1 MRSRSLPLARIVAAP
16 TARDE
21 AKKQASKLVEDA
33 AVAEAGGDIDNSTD
47 LLHAAIKSDRNN
59 SLAHWRLGELQAN
72 KQWVRVEDA
81 QKQAASDRRLPEY
94 QDLRAKSR
102 DTLEDQLALAKWCR
116 KAGLFDEARF
126 HWANVLAADPNNA
139 DALIA
144 ALGCPLDRR
153 PTDDDGTNCGRQ
165 ESEIEFVSGA
175 VSGQYC
181 EMAPGFGWPQ

>member
-1 MRSRSLPLARIVAAP
+1 MTLRGVLRVLVYCAIAFVAAGQNVAAP

-21 AKKQASKLVEDA
+21 AKKQSSKLVEDA
-33 AVAEAGGDIDNSTD
+33 AVAEAGGAIDNSTD

-59 SLAHWRLGELQAN
+59 ALAHWRLGELQAN

-94 QDLRAKSR
+94 QDLRAAAS

-116 KAGLFDEARF
+116 KAGLFDEARY

-139 DALIA
+139 DALR
-144 ALGCPLDRR
+144 ALNVRWVCDRLR
-153 PTDDDGTNCGRQ
+153 ATAT
-165 ESEIEFVSGA
+165 ISGDTHA
-175 VSGQYC
+175 
-181 EMAPGFGWPQ
+181 